1 MNKDQLQE
9 GRGNN
14 LFTLKNFLILALGF
28 VLGYLI
34 KIQVAPRI
42 TMGYDDYKLSQWQ
55 SNVSQD
61 NPDRAEV
68 ENNQDKQPIQSSK
81 ENK

>member
-1 MNKDQLQE
+1 MQEDQLQE

-14 LFTLKNFLILALGF
+14 LFTLKNFLILAIGF

-34 KIQVAPRI
+34 KVQVAPRI

-55 SNVSQD
+55 SNVAQNNVDSVDVD
-61 NPDRAEV
+61 NEQAV
-68 ENNQDKQPIQSSK
+68 QSSEK
-81 ENK
+81 K

>member
-1 MNKDQLQE
+1 MQEDQLQE

-14 LFTLKNFLILALGF
+14 LFTLKNFLILAIGF
-28 VLGYLI
+28 ILGYLI

-55 SNVSQD
+55 SNVAQD
-61 NPDRAEV
+61 EANSVDAN
-68 ENNQDKQPIQSSK
+68 NNQATQNSEKNNQ
-81 ENK
+81 

>member
-1 MNKDQLQE
+1 MQEDQLQE

-14 LFTLKNFLILALGF
+14 LFTLKNFLILAIGF
-28 VLGYLI
+28 ILSYLI

-55 SNVSQD
+55 SNVAQD
-61 NPDRAEV
+61 EV
-68 ENNQDKQPIQSSK
+68 DSVDANNNQAVQSSEK
-81 ENK
+81 NNQ

>member
-1 MNKDQLQE
+1 MQEDQLQE

-14 LFTLKNFLILALGF
+14 LFTLKNFLILAIGF

-34 KIQVAPRI
+34 KVQVAPII

-55 SNVSQD
+55 SNVTQNNVDSVDVDSEQ
-61 NPDRAEV
+61 AVQSSE
-68 ENNQDKQPIQSSK
+68 ENNQ
-81 ENK
+81 

>member
-1 MNKDQLQE
+1 MQEDQLQE

-14 LFTLKNFLILALGF
+14 LFTLKNFLILAIGF
-28 VLGYLI
+28 ILGYLI

-55 SNVSQD
+55 SNVAQD
-61 NPDRAEV
+61 EV
-68 ENNQDKQPIQSSK
+68 ASVDANNNQAVQSSEK
-81 ENK
+81 K

>member
-1 MNKDQLQE
+1 MQEDQLQE

-14 LFTLKNFLILALGF
+14 LFTLKNFLILVIGF
-28 VLGYLI
+28 ILGYLI

-55 SNVSQD
+55 SNVAQD
-61 NPDRAEV
+61 EANSVDV
-68 ENNQDKQPIQSSK
+68 NNNQATQNSEKNNQ
-81 ENK
+81 

>member
-1 MNKDQLQE
+1 MQEDQLQE

-14 LFTLKNFLILALGF
+14 LFTLKNFLILAIGF
-28 VLGYLI
+28 ILGYLI

-55 SNVSQD
+55 SNVAQD
-61 NPDRAEV
+61 EANSVDV
-68 ENNQDKQPIQSSK
+68 NNNQATQNSEKNNQ
-81 ENK
+81 